1 MPRISSSLRI
11 YRQPLVYHFQQV
23 QTSSCRLEF
32 GFNKVAAFLCVLLSV
47 DMSVLLKRGQQ
58 STRALANLDEVVDQ
72 VLAMRLQEETSYNY
86 RSFLP
91 TLPDGTKD
99 SRLNITWREKIVQW
113 SYRVVDQ

>member
-1 MPRISSSLRI
+1 
-11 YRQPLVYHFQQV
+11 
-23 QTSSCRLEF
+23 
-32 GFNKVAAFLCVLLSV
+32 
-47 DMSVLLKRGQQ
+47 MSVLLKRGQQ